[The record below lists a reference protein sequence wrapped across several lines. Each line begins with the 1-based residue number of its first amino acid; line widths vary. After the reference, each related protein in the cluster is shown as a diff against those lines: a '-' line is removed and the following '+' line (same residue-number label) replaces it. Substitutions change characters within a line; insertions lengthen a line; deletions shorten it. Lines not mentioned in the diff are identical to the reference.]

1 MMMAGQCTPHF
12 LFFSPEKKR
21 KRAVHGPKE
30 KKTWGENLPMR
41 ANFAQSTGA
50 GLNRCQCE
58 LPVFCRLRLTPFRP
72 EPLCRSC
79 NCPRGCF
86 VSLTQS
92 PQRLFPRFAHGPP
105 RSGGSAPPVNKLSF
119 QHGAARREA
128 REEKNVPAST
138 HQISSVAPM
147 NGVHSRKDQKVF
159 FSFGPCT
166 ARQGEP
172 RSGERA
178 LWRVFSF
185 SALRKGGAPA
195 GAQRSGSGGERRKER
210 SLSGIFGFSRKWSGG
225 VSSDDMGGAMN
236 QPSSWLN
243 LPRPSGRE
251 KASPG
256 QSGQPSLKPRQKTW
270 REPPSQPGSHPPRP
284 GGQTP
289 ESPRC

>member
-1 MMMAGQCTPHF
+1 MARSQGQVPQKCLPEVRYFGGKGRWIIASTRY
-12 LFFSPEKKR
+12 SP
-21 KRAVHGPKE
+21 GN
-30 KKTWGENLPMR
+30 T
-41 ANFAQSTGA
+41 
-50 GLNRCQCE
+50 
-58 LPVFCRLRLTPFRP
+58 RLLGRM
-72 EPLCRSC
+72 
-79 NCPRGCF
+79 
-86 VSLTQS
+86 
-92 PQRLFPRFAHGPP
+92 A
-105 RSGGSAPPVNKLSF
+105 RSGDRAPQAVY
-119 QHGAARREA
+119 
-128 REEKNVPAST
+128 
-138 HQISSVAPM
+138 
-147 NGVHSRKDQKVF
+147 RKCRGLR
-159 FSFGPCT
+159 SGPCT

>member
-1 MMMAGQCTPHF
+1 MP
-12 LFFSPEKKR
+12 
-21 KRAVHGPKE
+21 V
-30 KKTWGENLPMR
+30 R

-225 VSSDDMGGAMN
+225 VSSDDMGGALH
-236 QPSSWLN
+236 QPSSWLKS
-243 LPRPSGRE
+243 PCPSGRE
-251 KASPG
+251 KTTPA
-256 QSGQPSLKPRQKTW
+256 R
-270 REPPSQPGSHPPRP
+270 RAVIPPRP
-284 GGQTP
+284 RPAAGHSPLRPRGAKSPVPRRGTP
-289 ESPRC
+289 ERTFYAG